1 MADQQA
7 FFDLLDIMENEEL
20 VEPTRFFDL
29 MCSTF
34 SIANLLYLDVGILT
48 AGVVIHRLHHTF
60 SARSLSTY
68 IDKQYQRIDPILRMT
83 MGGLR
88 PVDWA
93 TARKL
98 HPESEPLFS
107 SATQLGH
114 GLDGVTLPLATPP
127 RRLAFLAIQADVP
140 ADEWPAYRRPAPAR
154 FPTAGQSFP
163 RSPAGKRRGVSTGRR
178 MRQGVN
184 PPGNRSARLGCRR
197 QELLG
202 NRHHPWHFGAHRPLL
217 HDQCPP
223 KTERRLQQPGR
234 RPGRPARSHPHLLTS
249 SARVRR

>member
-140 ADEWPAYRRPAPAR
+140 ADEWPAYRRLHLRDFQLLANLFHAALLESDESVDRPKNAP
-154 FPTAGQSFP
+154 
-163 RSPAGKRRGVSTGRR
+163 RR
-178 MRQGVN
+178 
-184 PPGNRSARLGCRR
+184 
-197 QELLG
+197 
-202 NRHHPWHFGAHRPLL
+202 
-217 HDQCPP
+217 
-223 KTERRLQQPGR
+223 
-234 RPGRPARSHPHLLTS
+234 
-249 SARVRR
+249 

>member
-29 MCSTF
+29 MRSTF

-48 AGVVIHRLHHTF
+48 AGVSIHRLHHTF
-60 SARSLSTY
+60 TARSLSAY

-98 HPESEPLFS
+98 HPDSEPLFS
-107 SATQLGH
+107 AATQLGH

-127 RRLAFLAIQADVP
+127 RRLALLAIQADVP
-140 ADEWPAYRRPAPAR
+140 ADEWPAYRRWHLRDFQLLANLFHAALLESDEER
-154 FPTAGQSFP
+154 Q
-163 RSPAGKRRGVSTGRR
+163 PAGDGAKALTHRETEVLGWAAAGKSYWEIATILGISERTVRFFMTNARRKLNVVSNS
-178 MRQGVN
+178 QAV
-184 PPGNRSARLGCRR
+184 A
-197 QELLG
+197 Q
-202 NRHHPWHFGAHRPLL
+202 A
-217 HDQCPP
+217 
-223 KTERRLQQPGR
+223 
-234 RPGRPARSHPHLLTS
+234 
-249 SARVRR
+249 VRRDLIPTF

>member
-140 ADEWPAYRRPAPAR
+140 ADEWPAYRRLHLRDFQLLANLFHAALLESDEECQPPEECAKALTHR
-154 FPTAGQSFP
+154 ETEVLGWAA
-163 RSPAGKRRGVSTGRR
+163 AGKSYWEIATILGISERTVRFFMTNARRKLNVVSNS
-178 MRQGVN
+178 QAV
-184 PPGNRSARLGCRR
+184 A
-197 QELLG
+197 Q
-202 NRHHPWHFGAHRPLL
+202 A
-217 HDQCPP
+217 
-223 KTERRLQQPGR
+223 
-234 RPGRPARSHPHLLTS
+234 
-249 SARVRR
+249 VRRDLIPTF

>member
-1 MADQQA
+1 MS
-7 FFDLLDIMENEEL
+7 
-20 VEPTRFFDL
+20 RHGFFDL

-140 ADEWPAYRRPAPAR
+140 ADEWPAYRRLHLRDFQLLANLFHAALLESDEECRPAEECAKALTHR
-154 FPTAGQSFP
+154 ETEVLGWAA
-163 RSPAGKRRGVSTGRR
+163 AGKSYWEIATILGISERTVRFFMTNARRKLNVVSNS
-178 MRQGVN
+178 QAV
-184 PPGNRSARLGCRR
+184 A
-197 QELLG
+197 Q
-202 NRHHPWHFGAHRPLL
+202 A
-217 HDQCPP
+217 
-223 KTERRLQQPGR
+223 
-234 RPGRPARSHPHLLTS
+234 
-249 SARVRR
+249 VRRDLIPTF